1 MTADSMRTVGFA
13 FPCPAMSGALPCT
26 ASNTAWLSP
35 MLAPGT
41 MPIPPTS
48 PADKPGGNIGDDV
61 AIEIRQQQD
70 VECFRPQDKL
80 HGRVIDNQFL
90 Y

>member
-1 MTADSMRTVGFA
+1 MYRLKYGVAFAHVGSRNDADS
-13 FPCPAMSGALPCT
+13 S
-26 ASNTAWLSP
+26 
-35 MLAPGT
+35 
-41 MPIPPTS
+41 
-48 PADKPGGNIGDDV
+48 DKPAGNIGDDV